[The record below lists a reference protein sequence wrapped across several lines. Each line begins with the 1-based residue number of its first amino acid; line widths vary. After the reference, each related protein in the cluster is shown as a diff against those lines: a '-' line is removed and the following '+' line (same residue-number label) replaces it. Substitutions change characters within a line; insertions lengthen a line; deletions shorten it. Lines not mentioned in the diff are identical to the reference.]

1 MAFLKFSRRP
11 IPVLPEHRSVYK
23 ISQILLVL
31 YFSRSQ
37 KSSLLRLHLFNWAMK
52 SSKRMALLQEA
63 ARGGELL
70 LPTWG
75 FDPALAI
82 ALRYALAERLI
93 SQVSNGYQLTDQG
106 KFFIGDALKD
116 EDIFKNEREDIRS
129 VGKLIT
135 ETMVENVAK
144 DWG

>member
-11 IPVLPEHRSVYK
+11 VPVLPEHRSVYK
-23 ISQILLVL
+23 ISQVLLVL
-31 YFSRSQ
+31 HFSRGQ

-52 SSKRMALLQEA
+52 SPKRMAFLQEA
-63 ARGGELL
+63 AKGGELL

-93 SQVSNGYQLTDQG
+93 TQVANGYQLTDKG
-106 KFFIGDALKD
+106 KGFIGDALKD
-116 EDIFKNEREDIRS
+116 AEIFRDEREDIRS

-135 ETMVENVAK
+135 ENMVESVAK

>member
-1 MAFLKFSRRP
+1 MAILKFSRRP
-11 IPVLPEHRSVYK
+11 VPVLPEHRSVYK
-23 ISQILLVL
+23 ISQVLLVL
-31 YFSRSQ
+31 HFSRGQ

-52 SSKRMALLQEA
+52 SPKRMALLQEA
-63 ARGGELL
+63 AKGGELL

-82 ALRYALAERLI
+82 ALRYALAEGLI
-93 SQVSNGYQLTDQG
+93 AQAANGYQLTDKG
-106 KFFIGDALKD
+106 KAFIGDALKD
-116 EDIFKNEREDIRS
+116 AEIFKDEREDIRS

-135 ETMVENVAK
+135 ETMVESVAK

>member
-1 MAFLKFSRRP
+1 MA
-11 IPVLPEHRSVYK
+11 V
-23 ISQILLVL
+23 
-31 YFSRSQ
+31 
-37 KSSLLRLHLFNWAMK
+37 
-52 SSKRMALLQEA
+52 LQEA

-93 SQVSNGYQLTDQG
+93 SQATNGYQLTDRG
-106 KFFIGDALKD
+106 KRFINDALKD
-116 EDIFKNEREDIRS
+116 AELFKGERDDIRS

>member
-1 MAFLKFSRRP
+1 
-11 IPVLPEHRSVYK
+11 
-23 ISQILLVL
+23 
-31 YFSRSQ
+31 
-37 KSSLLRLHLFNWAMK
+37 
-52 SSKRMALLQEA
+52 MALLQEA